1 MKHKERQWFREV
13 GWGKVPEEYKYK
25 CPKCEDTGKIPMYKL
40 NHAHVEGALAT
51 TLTDCDECNGEE

>member
-1 MKHKERQWFREV
+1 M
-13 GWGKVPEEYKYK
+13 GKVPEEYKYK